1 MSLMKL
7 RLSNGI
13 SIPLKLVL
21 AGAAARM
28 PATCVPAQLRSASE
42 PREPVDVA
50 MAGGRVGGALPA
62 TVLRLAAADGGGE
75 SSTEAVRRAGAG
87 AAAAGSTTAKSSTAG
102 MHVPTTERF
111 STVNGF
117 SSRHR
122 RASSLGFSSANTPS
136 GT

>member
-87 AAAAGSTTAKSSTAG
+87 AAAGSTTAKSSTPG

-122 RASSLGFSSANTPS
+122 RASSLGFSNANAPS